1 VTPWRARECIASLS
15 TRFPTKF
22 ATKELGDAYLEK
34 CNRYRLTRNLVRP
47 FERLGS
53 SVTLQQ
59 KAA

>member
-1 VTPWRARECIASLS
+1 MESTGVYRKPIYPLS
-15 TRFPTKF
+15 HQVCYQG
-22 ATKELGDAYLEK
+22 LGDAYLEK
-34 CNRYRLTRNLVRP
+34 CNRYRLTGNLVRP

>member
-15 TRFPTKF
+15 AWFPTKF

-34 CNRYRLTRNLVRP
+34 CNRYRLTRNPVRP